1 MTPQGTRWLT
11 VGYLADGI
19 FKALLAAGYA
29 LAAAPIGGLLGV
41 DVPLILITAGILLL
55 SGLAEIRFARHRPV
69 RPYVWYLVGYDSGW
83 LALTALALIL
93 AGQGSSAGGEL
104 WFAYQALGSAGLA
117 TAFTIGAR
125 SRPADRHAAAGT

>member
-1 MTPQGTRWLT
+1 MAPQGTRWLA

-19 FKALLAAGYA
+19 FKAVLAAGYA
-29 LAAAPIGGLLGV
+29 LAAAPIGRLLGV

-55 SGLAEIRFARHRPV
+55 SGVAEIVFARHRPI

-83 LALTALALIL
+83 LALTVLALIL

-104 WFAYQALGSAGLA
+104 WFAYQALGSAVLA
-117 TAFTIGAR
+117 TAFAIGAR
-125 SRPADRHAAAGT
+125 SRRADRHAAAGS